1 MSTQVEPPP
10 ATSFSIL
17 RRLVFDHGR
26 RYGVAYLA
34 ALAFM
39 GVGSAATALVAYL
52 LKPVLN
58 HMVEPDG
65 LRNMRVLSGA
75 VAALFAIRGL
85 SSYFSQVLLARTGA
99 RIVASMQLRLFD
111 RLLDQDMA
119 YLRDAHSS
127 TMLARLAVAAGG
139 VRDTLQVL
147 ALSIGRDAATLFC
160 LIVVMFVQ
168 DTALALIAVSI
179 MPIAGYGL
187 GQLVGAVRRLARR
200 SFDGSAR
207 VIQTLQETLLGI
219 SVVKSFNLEEE
230 MRTRMSRSVFEVARA
245 ADRAAVRMALASPLA
260 DFLAGVAIAII
271 LFYGSWRVTV
281 ASADAGAF
289 FSFVVAMLMAYE
301 PGKRLARVH
310 LEMQTGLAN
319 ARAIYEV
326 LDQPAAETPAPGLP
340 ELKVEAGRIAYEGIS
355 FAYRP
360 GETALD
366 SVDLAFESG
375 RTTALVGHSGA
386 GKSTIIALLLRF
398 YEPSSGRILVDGQEI
413 AAVSLR
419 SLRENIAYVP
429 QDVFL
434 FRGSIRD
441 NIALGRIGASD
452 EEVMLAARR
461 ALVDDFVRGF
471 RDGYET
477 DVGELGANLSG
488 GQKQRVSI
496 ARALLKD
503 APVLVLD
510 EPTASLDSE
519 SEREVKK
526 ALDVLRSGRT
536 TIVIA
541 HRLQTILSADSICVV
556 DHGHVVAQG
565 RHAELY
571 ATNAGYRAFFE
582 GQFGEEAPAIRAS
595 GAK

>member
-1 MSTQVEPPP
+1 M
-10 ATSFSIL
+10 A
-17 RRLVFDHGR
+17 
-26 RYGVAYLA
+26 
-34 ALAFM
+34 
-39 GVGSAATALVAYL
+39 VGSAATALVAYL

-75 VAALFAIRGL
+75 VAALFAVRGL
-85 SSYFSQVLLARTGA
+85 SAYFSQVLLARAGA
-99 RIVASMQLRLFD
+99 RIVASVQLRLFD
-111 RLLDQDMA
+111 RLLDQDIA
-119 YLRDAHSS
+119 YLRDGPSS
-127 TMLARLAVAAGG
+127 AMLARLAIAAGG

-147 ALSIGRDAATLFC
+147 ALSVGRDAATLFC

-168 DTALALIAVSI
+168 DTALALIAISI

-187 GQLVGAVRRLARR
+187 SQLVGAVRKLARR

-219 SVVKSFNLEEE
+219 TIVKSFNLEDE
-230 MRTRMSRSVFEVARA
+230 MRARMERSVFEVARA
-245 ADRAAVRMALASPLA
+245 ADRAAVRMAMASPIA
-260 DFLAGVAIAII
+260 DFLAGLAIATV

-310 LEMQTGLAN
+310 LEMQTGISN
-319 ARAIYEV
+319 VRTTYEV
-326 LDQPAAETPAPGLP
+326 LDLQG
-340 ELKVEAGRIAYEGIS
+340 VEARRAGRPALVVGAGGVVCERVS

-360 GETALD
+360 GEPALENL
-366 SVDLAFESG
+366 DLAFDPG

-386 GKSTIIALLLRF
+386 GKSTIVALLQRF
-398 YEPSSGRILVDGQEI
+398 YEPSSGRILIDGQDI
-413 AAVSLR
+413 AAVDLR

-452 EEVMLAARR
+452 DEIRLASRR
-461 ALVDDFVRGF
+461 AFVDDFVDSF
-471 RDGYET
+471 RDGYDT
-477 DVGELGANLSG
+477 NVGELGANLSG
-488 GQKQRVSI
+488 GQKQRISI
-496 ARALLKD
+496 ARAMLKD
-503 APVLVLD
+503 APILVLD
-510 EPTASLDSE
+510 EPTAALDPE

-526 ALDVLRSGRT
+526 ALDVLRAGRT

-541 HRLQTILSADSICVV
+541 HRLQTILAADSICVI
-556 DHGHVVAQG
+556 DRGRVVAQG
-565 RHAELY
+565 RHPELL
-571 ATNAGYRAFFE
+571 ARDRAYRAFFE
-582 GQFGEEAPAIRAS
+582 AQFADDAEPAKAS
-595 GAK
+595 GR